1 MFSLN
6 DFIIN
11 LTQNWKSAKFA
22 RRLLCTWGKIAF
34 MLFTAALIALMLFAA
49 GEVTSGCPSPCL
61 KMNVAMGYVDVA
73 FAKNGTAIQVEV
85 RKKAIPATVSKMP
98 FVPTNY
104 YSG

>member
-1 MFSLN
+1 MQQESVSKIFQW
-6 DFIIN
+6 N
-11 LTQNWKSAKFA
+11 LLSV
-22 RRLLCTWGKIAF
+22 
-34 MLFTAALIALMLFAA
+34 LFYL

-61 KMNVAMGYVDVA
+61 KKNIAMAYVDAA

-85 RKKAIPATVSKMP
+85 RKKAVPATVSKMP